1 MIAPDLRKRRLER
14 KHIERT
20 LTPVV
25 IVSSQRTD
33 GQKIREIETREY
45 EPLPIL
51 RNSREA
57 QICCRRLAVLESSQL
72 EFAPAAAKIKNE
84 GFMDFDV
91 VIASPDAMK
100 VVGQLGQVLGPRGL
114 MPNPKV
120 GTVSADVAG
129 AVRNA
134 KAGQVQYRT
143 DKAGIV
149 QCTIGRASFT
159 PEQLKANLAALV
171 DALTKAKPAGI
182 KGIYVRSYK
191 FDADFAYP
199 KTDVDMVRKQLSAPG
214 WQRLVEVRSRKEQQN
229 VDIYILVEQE
239 KANGLAI
246 IASQPREFT
255 IVNIVGSID
264 MRKLHQ
270 IEGQFGIPKLELE
283 EKK

>member
-1 MIAPDLRKRRLER
+1 MRSFLSGSLLILSLFSNSIFAQKAAPKPAVSAAAAAAPKRADYAIPFVNKTLANGFEVIVLPDPSVPIVTVDRKINATACKDYVSFIASDFVEQGRRAADQMIEATGGKGEVAILLGSAGNNVTTERTKGFKERIAEKAPDL
-14 KHIERT
+14 
-20 LTPVV
+20 
-25 IVSSQRTD
+25 
-33 GQKIREIETREY
+33 
-45 EPLPIL
+45 
-51 RNSREA
+51 
-57 QICCRRLAVLESSQL
+57 
-72 EFAPAAAKIKNE
+72 
-84 GFMDFDV
+84 
-91 VIASPDAMK
+91 K
-100 VVGQLGQVLGPRGL
+100 VVFEQTGDFAREKGQQV
-114 MPNPKV
+114 
-120 GTVSADVAG
+120 T
-129 AVRNA
+129 
-134 KAGQVQYRT
+134 
-143 DKAGIV
+143 
-149 QCTIGRASFT
+149 
-159 PEQLKANLAALV
+159 EQLV
-171 DALTKAKPAGI
+171 QSKPGI

-229 VDIYILVEQE
+229 VDIDILVEQE

>member
-1 MIAPDLRKRRLER
+1 MSMKADFRHSILALILS
-14 KHIERT
+14 
-20 LTPVV
+20 LWGAL
-25 IVSSQRTD
+25 SLCANAFAAD
-33 GQKIREIETREY
+33 GQLK
-45 EPLPIL
+45 LP
-51 RNSREA
+51 
-57 QICCRRLAVLESSQL
+57 
-72 EFAPAAAKIKNE
+72 EFA
-84 GFMDFDV
+84 
-91 VIASPDAMK
+91 
-100 VVGQLGQVLGPRGL
+100 GL
-114 MPNPKV
+114 
-120 GTVSADVAG
+120 
-129 AVRNA
+129 
-134 KAGQVQYRT
+134 T
-143 DKAGIV
+143 DKAAESVII
-149 QCTIGRASFT
+149 TLDPSLLRLATRFLDPSD
-159 PEQLKANLAALV
+159 PEDAA
-171 DALTKAKPAGI
+171 AREAIAGI